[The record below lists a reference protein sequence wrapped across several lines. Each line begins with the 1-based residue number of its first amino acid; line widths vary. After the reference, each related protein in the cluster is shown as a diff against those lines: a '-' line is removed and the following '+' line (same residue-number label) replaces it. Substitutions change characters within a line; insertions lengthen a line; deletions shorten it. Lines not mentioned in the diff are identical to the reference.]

1 MEMNFR
7 RVPDKKGKFQGD
19 CMQGILYAFL
29 GTLFTFGITALGA
42 LNVFAVRKRPPD
54 IPLCDGTQCNSG
66 EKTDHTME
74 ALTLGFAGGVM
85 VAASIWSLLIP
96 GMERAKELGQISY
109 LVMSVGFLAGVG
121 FLLAAD
127 KMIQK
132 KTLQNKQR
140 IIRKYPPGI
149 PLCAEKQRDIRK
161 HSSDIPLCAEKQRNI
176 RKSTQMLVLA
186 ITAHNIPEGMAVGL
200 AFALALSDPGNEAL
214 FSGALALTL
223 GIGIQNYP
231 EGTAVALPLMR
242 EGMPRGKAFLIGSMS
257 AAVEPV
263 FGVLA
268 AALAG
273 RILQVM
279 PLLLAMAAGAMIY
292 VVVQELIPEAHPD
305 DEDKSGTL
313 GFVVGFIIMMIL
325 DIALG

>member
-1 MEMNFR
+1 
-7 RVPDKKGKFQGD
+7 
-19 CMQGILYAFL
+19 MQGVFYAFL

-42 LNVFAVRKRPPD
+42 CNVFAVRK
-54 IPLCDGTQCNSG
+54 
-66 EKTDHTME
+66 KTGHTME

-96 GMERAKELGQISY
+96 GMERAKELGQTSY
-109 LVMSVGFLAGVG
+109 LVMSAGFLAGVG
-121 FLLAAD
+121 LLLAAD
-127 KMIQK
+127 RWIQK
-132 KTLQNKQR
+132 K
-140 IIRKYPPGI
+140 
-149 PLCAEKQRDIRK
+149 
-161 HSSDIPLCAEKQRNI
+161 SDGKKS
-176 RKSTQMLVLA
+176 KSTQMLVIA

-200 AFALALSDPGNEAL
+200 AFALAAANPRNEAL
-214 FSGALALTL
+214 FSGAVALTI

-231 EGTAVALPLMR
+231 EGTAVALPLAR
-242 EGMPRGKAFLIGSMS
+242 DGSSKGRAFLAGSMS
-257 AAVEPV
+257 AIVEPV

-268 AALAG
+268 ALLAAHT
-273 RILQVM
+273 LQLM

-292 VVVQELIPEAHPD
+292 VVVQELIPEAHLD